1 MPSIS
6 ELLIILALTVAIGVA
21 TRFFGKPGLG
31 GGKGASSSRKSSGDD
46 KGKKLKKDP
55 ESGVYVP
62 ESDDTN
68 ED

>member
-1 MPSIS
+1 MPGIS

-31 GGKGASSSRKSSGDD
+31 GEKGASSSRKSLVDD
-46 KGKKLKKDP
+46 KGQKLKRDP
-55 ESGVYVP
+55 ESGVYIP

-68 ED
+68 EE